1 MYDVLVLVIVNAN
14 AKSVQSPICVWRN
27 INALKNVH
35 VSFTLT
41 DWKIIWVN
49 AVNQG
54 GNDLDFAFHII
65 KNGILVMQ
73 DLPLDLPVS

>member
-1 MYDVLVLVIVNAN
+1 MQRVYKVLYVKEHECLE
-14 AKSVQSPICVWRN
+14 KHD
-27 INALKNVH
+27 VH
-35 VSFTLT
+35 VSFTVT

-49 AVNQG
+49 AVNQE

-73 DLPLDLPVS
+73 ELPLDLPVS